1 MSHADLRS
9 AYWRAWRCGC
19 SRTNTGPDRPRRRAR
34 HALARTVTQYAA
46 RSWLPVASTIR
57 PCTHGNRSAGGTGAP
72 CGQHDPRV
80 CARSNLRASS
90 ASSLAFKHNPRA
102 CTQATAPVPP
112 IRRLPS
118 AQSARMRAQQP
129 ACQLGHVI
137 GVQAQSTRL
146 HARQPHRSRQSA
158 ACHQHNPRVCAH
170 SSAGSSS
177 IVPAVM
183 RYGPHTCTHDNSQ
196 RRFPRLSSDTPPMA
210 HGTAA
215 PPPQHVSCMKMRY
228 ASWLD

>member
-112 IRRLPS
+112 IRCLPS
-118 AQSARMRAQQP
+118 AQSAHLRAQQREQLVDGASGDAVRP
-129 ACQLGHVI
+129 AH
-137 GVQAQSTRL
+137 L
-146 HARQPHRSRQSA
+146 HARQQPTTSPQTLSRRASGCPQ
-158 ACHQHNPRVCAH
+158 H
-170 SSAGSSS
+170 SSPATPTRLVHEDALCFLARLEKRIFSLGAGD
-177 IVPAVM
+177 
-183 RYGPHTCTHDNSQ
+183 R
-196 RRFPRLSSDTPPMA
+196 
-210 HGTAA
+210 HGRDLQA
-215 PPPQHVSCMKMRY
+215 
-228 ASWLD
+228 D